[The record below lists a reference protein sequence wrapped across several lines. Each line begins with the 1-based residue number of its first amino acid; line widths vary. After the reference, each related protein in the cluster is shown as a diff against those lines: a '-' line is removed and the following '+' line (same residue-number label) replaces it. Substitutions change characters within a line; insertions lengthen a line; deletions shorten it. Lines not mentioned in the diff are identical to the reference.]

1 MSRREGTRSRSMAV
15 LVALL
20 MAASFGCWEQID
32 DGKWFPQMKRQPTIQ
47 AFELVKYDDQR
58 QGFTPPE
65 GTVPIGWESV
75 PELASMSMPEQDAL
89 QNPFPATAASM
100 TRGAELFD
108 RYCVACHGKNGGGD
122 GTVAGPPFGTGPFGF
137 VWPIAGPASMV
148 KGLSA
153 GHMYTTISRG
163 SVNGRMPDY
172 QRIEPEDR
180 WNIVNYVRDLNGL
193 GGQR

>member
-1 MSRREGTRSRSMAV
+1 LSRREDIRSRSMAV

-20 MAASFGCWEQID
+20 MGASFGCWEQID
-32 DGKWFPQMKRQPTIQ
+32 DGNWFPQMKRQPAIQ
-47 AFELVKYDDQR
+47 AFELVKYDDQG
-58 QGFTPPE
+58 QGFLPPE

-75 PELASMSMPEQDAL
+75 PELASMSVAEQDAL
-89 QNPFPATAASM
+89 PNPVPANTASL

-108 RYCVACHGKNGGGD
+108 RYCVACHGAAGGGN

-137 VWPIAGPASMV
+137 VWPIAGPTSMV
-148 KGLSA
+148 KALSA

-163 SVNGRMPDY
+163 SVNGRMPSY

-180 WNIVNYVRDLNGL
+180 WNLVNYLRDLNGL